1 MNGFN
6 DEGHPEIFLTHTG
19 NLIPLFDRVCGTLII
34 KKIQILEI
42 TTKTIF
48 LVENL
53 RFETSL

>member
-1 MNGFN
+1 MR
-6 DEGHPEIFLTHTG
+6 DIRKIFLTHTG

-53 RFETSL
+53 RFGTSL